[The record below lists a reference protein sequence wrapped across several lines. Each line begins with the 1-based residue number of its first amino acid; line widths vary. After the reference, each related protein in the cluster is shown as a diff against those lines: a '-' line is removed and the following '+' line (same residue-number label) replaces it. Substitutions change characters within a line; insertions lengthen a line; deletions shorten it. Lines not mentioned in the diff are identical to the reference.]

1 MCRKNAEGAVM
12 DTRTFFI
19 LSDNPVTIERL
30 HLCSWDFGDGEAL
43 SELGLEFIPDE
54 NDGEIIFKISFPFDV
69 EGRQVTC
76 LMDSLVRND
85 DNCKFIF
92 NDKIVANKP
101 INADKRNGSIV
112 EFSVRNTLAILPIS
126 DISAIGEIVSF
137 RVKPVSGQVPNYI
150 RFCLK
155 TKIRDLA
162 VVKSGIAKC
171 TYIYDVKINE
181 QRNMSDC
188 VNKLINRGFAICT
201 SVKSCF
207 CFHVVPSK
215 YNISYLNSSRLK
227 NIRVLES
234 EAFSKY
240 LPLNRSLPVN
250 DYMIVFN
257 KDSKSES
264 DGYAFFSEFDEER
277 IGVKQLIVAV
287 VLNILCNLLF
297 AFSSITIT
305 SDKKWYLQLPI
316 GYWVA
321 IGLLV
326 VFSGFIFWPA
336 TKLSLRKDKK
346 Q

>member
-1 MCRKNAEGAVM
+1 M

-19 LSDNPVTIERL
+19 LSDKLVTIERL
-30 HLCSWDFGDGEAL
+30 HLCSWDFGDGNAL
-43 SELGLEFIPDE
+43 IEMGIEFIPARDS
-54 NDGEIIFKISFPFDV
+54 GAITFKISFPFDAD
-69 EGRQVTC
+69 GRDVVC

-101 INADKRNGSIV
+101 INADKRNGAIV
-112 EFSVRNTLAILPIS
+112 EFSGRCTLAILPIS
-126 DISAIGEIVSF
+126 DTSSRGEIVSF
-137 RVKPVSGQVPNYI
+137 SVKPVSGQTPNYI
-150 RFCLK
+150 RFCMT

-171 TYIYDVKINE
+171 SYIYDVKINE
-181 QRNMSDC
+181 QRNMSDQ
-188 VNKLINRGFAICT
+188 VNELINSGFAICT
-201 SVKSCF
+201 SIKSCF

-215 YNISYLNSSRLK
+215 YNISYLNGSKLK

-240 LPLNRSLPVN
+240 LPLNRALPIN
-250 DYMIVFN
+250 GYMIVFN
-257 KDSKSES
+257 KDSKSNS
-264 DGYAFFSEFDEER
+264 DGYAFFSEFDEEK

-297 AFSSITIT
+297 AFSAITFT
-305 SDKKWYLQLPI
+305 SDKSWYLQLPV
-316 GYWVA
+316 GYWAA
-321 IGLLV
+321 IGLIV
-326 VFSGFIFWPA
+326 IFCGIIFWPA
-336 TKLSLRKDKK
+336 TKLSLRKDNK

>member
-1 MCRKNAEGAVM
+1 M

-19 LSDNPVTIERL
+19 LSDKPVTIERL
-30 HLCSWDFGDGEAL
+30 HLCSWDFGDGDAL
-43 SELGLEFIPDE
+43 IEFGIEFVPDE
-54 NDGEIIFKISFPFDV
+54 SSGEIIFKISFPFDV
-69 EGRQVTC
+69 DGLDVVC
-76 LMDSLVRND
+76 LMNSLVRND

-112 EFSVRNTLAILPIS
+112 EFSDRNTLAILPIS
-126 DISAIGEIVSF
+126 DTSSTGEIVSF
-137 RVKPVSGQVPNYI
+137 RVKPVSGEAPNYI
-150 RFCLK
+150 RFCLRA
-155 TKIRDLA
+155 KIRNLA

-171 TYIYDVKINE
+171 SYIYDVKVNE
-181 QRNMSDC
+181 QRNMSDR
-188 VNKLINRGFAICT
+188 VNKLINNGFSICT
-201 SVKSCF
+201 LIKSCF

-215 YNISYLNSSRLK
+215 YNISYLNGSKLK

-257 KDSKSES
+257 KDSQSES
-264 DGYAFFSEFDEER
+264 DGYAFFSEFDEEK

-297 AFSSITIT
+297 AFSAISFA
-305 SDKKWYLQLPI
+305 SDKSWYLQLPI

-321 IGLLV
+321 ISLIVIFCGI
-326 VFSGFIFWPA
+326 IFWPA
-336 TKLSLRKDKK
+336 TKLGLRKDKK

>member
-1 MCRKNAEGAVM
+1 M
-12 DTRTFFI
+12 DTRTFFL
-19 LSDNPVTIERL
+19 LSDKLVTIERL
-30 HLCSWDFGDGEAL
+30 HLCSWDFGDGDAL
-43 SELGLEFIPDE
+43 IEMGIEFIPAGDS
-54 NDGEIIFKISFPFDV
+54 GEITFKISFPFDV
-69 EGRQVTC
+69 DGREVVC

-101 INADKRNGSIV
+101 VNADKRNGAIV
-112 EFSVRNTLAILPIS
+112 EFSGRSTLAILPIS
-126 DISAIGEIVSF
+126 NTSSRREIVSF
-137 RVKPVSGQVPNYI
+137 RVKPVSGPAPNYI

-171 TYIYDVKINE
+171 SYIYDVKINE
-181 QRNMSDC
+181 QRNMSDH
-188 VNKLINRGFAICT
+188 VNKLINCGFVICT
-201 SVKSCF
+201 SIKRCF

-215 YNISYLNSSRLK
+215 YTISYLNGFILK

-240 LPLNRSLPVN
+240 LPLNRTLQIN
-250 DYMIVFN
+250 DYMIVFY
-257 KDSKSES
+257 KESKSDT
-264 DGYAFFSEFDEER
+264 DGYAFFSEFDEEK

-297 AFSSITIT
+297 AFSAITFM
-305 SDKKWYLQLPI
+305 SEKSWYLQVPV
-316 GYWVA
+316 GYWAA
-321 IGLLV
+321 IFLIV
-326 VFSGFIFWPA
+326 IFGGVLIWPA
-336 TKLSLRKDKK
+336 IKPSLRKDNK